1 MKHLEQVS
9 KWEPGKKERERRE
22 RAEALLAKQAS
33 IFLSFTLK
41 TRKNDPIKDIILIFK
56 TLYHLIF
63 KRAEEALNSGEGL
76 GGIQEESGSAEAT
89 IEEFAAI
96 KAKKKAA
103 EKKKKGTIPLP
114 AADLQFCLTKTNL
127 DKPKIS
133 QWYK

>member
-1 MKHLEQVS
+1 M
-9 KWEPGKKERERRE
+9 
-22 RAEALLAKQAS
+22 
-33 IFLSFTLK
+33 IFQK
-41 TRKNDPIKDIILIFK
+41 
-56 TLYHLIF
+56 
-63 KRAEEALNSGEGL
+63 AEEASNSGEGL
-76 GGIQEESGSAEAT
+76 GGIQEEGSAEAT

>member
-1 MKHLEQVS
+1 M
-9 KWEPGKKERERRE
+9 
-22 RAEALLAKQAS
+22 
-33 IFLSFTLK
+33 
-41 TRKNDPIKDIILIFK
+41 IFK

-63 KRAEEALNSGEGL
+63 QRAEEALNSGEGL

>member
-1 MKHLEQVS
+1 MVFQTS
-9 KWEPGKKERERRE
+9 KQ
-22 RAEALLAKQAS
+22 LLFQ
-33 IFLSFTLK
+33 
-41 TRKNDPIKDIILIFK
+41 
-56 TLYHLIF
+56 
-63 KRAEEALNSGEGL
+63 RAEEALSSGEGL
-76 GGIQEESGSAEAT
+76 GGIKEESGSAEAT

-96 KAKKKAA
+96 KAKKKVA